1 MTTSKCGSSP
11 DSAACSSAALRHS
24 STTRSMQA
32 IISGNSTLS
41 VSFRSR
47 RSTNQPLVAS
57 ACAAQ
62 YSSGRSTVYPMP
74 GMMSTCLPVSVFFT
88 RFLPHGVTAGVTFFV
103 VGCVPFLPML
113 CLIRLFV
120 CSVRLGRSLWPAS
133 FPILHARRRRLQS
146 FPSVHHAL
154 VVVDFRGHVVRFGV
168 VDVPVRFSHPIF
180 HGGLFS
186 DDYVH
191 SIKRSAYG
199 FRNDQNISR
208 AAHTHCAWRAARP
221 SSTGRLPSCHR
232 RNPHHGAPKGVGS
245 SCRHPVRPTSP
256 RPDLPVSV
264 QRNPS

>member
-1 MTTSKCGSSP
+1 MTDLCLSNGGGLSTGVSSTTRNPSFAECGYESVESDLVTTSKCGSSP

-41 VSFRSR
+41 VSFRSS
-47 RSTNQPLVAS
+47 RSTNHPLAAS

-62 YSSGRSTVYPMP
+62 YSNGRSTVYPMP

-154 VVVDFRGHVVRFGV
+154 VAELRTDLLRRFRARSGRQQHRGHARLSVRQ
-168 VDVPVRFSHPIF
+168 
-180 HGGLFS
+180 LNS
-186 DDYVH
+186 D
-191 SIKRSAYG
+191 KTRS
-199 FRNDQNISR
+199 R
-208 AAHTHCAWRAARP
+208 HT
-221 SSTGRLPSCHR
+221 
-232 RNPHHGAPKGVGS
+232 
-245 SCRHPVRPTSP
+245 
-256 RPDLPVSV
+256 
-264 QRNPS
+264 